1 MTKSVS
7 TTTEQI
13 RRLMKNHVGNTTPS
27 PAAVVLAVEPVAPV
41 SLPTTAHAV
50 PVVAAPA
57 IEKVTTRYS
66 LRLLASEIAKVNSI
80 VHNTLEK
87 TGERITLT
95 DVLRVGLCRINDS
108 SAIAKTEIMALR
120 RYDGRRHK
128 G

>member
-7 TTTEQI
+7 TTTEQL
-13 RRLMKNHVGNTTPS
+13 RRLMKNHVGNTTP
-27 PAAVVLAVEPVAPV
+27 PPAVVAPTVETVAPI
-41 SLPTTAHAV
+41 SLPPPVSAAT
-50 PVVAAPA
+50 VVAAPS

-80 VHNTLEK
+80 VQNTLEK

-108 SAIAKTEIMALR
+108 SAIAKTELMALR